1 MSKNLIVS
9 IETKPNGSGNNWLEL
24 GKFEVDN
31 FGDKVW
37 KPNQNPRYP
46 NQAKE
51 LEVKRT
57 WSGNRGG
64 ATERIQWAIIVPVGY
79 SLTLVKRWGDG
90 DKEILYTPQ
99 SLAQAQAAAVSQVE
113 EWLDNAI

>member
-1 MSKNLIVS
+1 MSSKLIVS

-37 KPNQNPRYP
+37 KPSKNPRYP

-51 LEVKRT
+51 LQVKRS

-64 ATERIQWAIIVPVGY
+64 ATEKIQWSIVIPLNY

-90 DKEILYTPQ
+90 HKEILYTPQ
-99 SLAQAQAAAVSQVE
+99 TLAEMQKSAIAQVE
-113 EWLDNAI
+113 EWLE